1 MGRGIYKGIMGIL
14 LCFVLLCFVSADGIA
29 GVITDLKVA

>member
-1 MGRGIYKGIMGIL
+1 MGRGIYNKGIMGIL
-14 LCFVLLCFVSADGIA
+14 LCFVSADGVA